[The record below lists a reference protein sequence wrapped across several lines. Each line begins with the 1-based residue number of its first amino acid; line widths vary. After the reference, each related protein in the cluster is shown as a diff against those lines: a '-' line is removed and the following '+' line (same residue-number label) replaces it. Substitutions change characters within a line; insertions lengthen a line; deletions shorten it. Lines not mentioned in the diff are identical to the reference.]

1 MIGRYIPGV
10 YGVNDKIDKK
20 YIIVRVYEN
29 MTSYIHVQKNVSSK
43 GCWFCHSG
51 CIIGGT
57 T

>member
-10 YGVNDKIDKK
+10 YGVNDKIDTK

-51 CIIGGT
+51 CIIGGIT
-57 T
+57 